1 MSTSSHIRN
10 TRDTRPAPGNGTVCG
25 CLFPG
30 LSRTGLLP
38 ASRPGPSVRPAT
50 THCPY
55 GLDRGLS
62 FPLDD
67 VDTADCLLL
76 VGSNLAETM
85 PPVMQR
91 ITRQRDAGGSLIVV
105 DPRRTPTA
113 AATLHLQGLRRSPHA
128 GLARGAARRGR
139 LLAGPGRT
147 G

>member
-1 MSTSSHIRN
+1 MRV
-10 TRDTRPAPGNGTVCG
+10 PV
-25 CLFPG
+25 PG

-55 GLDRGLS
+55 GLDRGLP

-76 VGSNLAETM
+76 VGGSNLAETM
-85 PPVMQR
+85 PPIMQR

-113 AATLHLQGLRRSPHA
+113 AAATLHLQASPGTDLMLANGLLF
-128 GLARGAARRGR
+128 LAIELGHVDQAYVAARTQG
-139 LLAGPGRT
+139 
-147 G
+147 